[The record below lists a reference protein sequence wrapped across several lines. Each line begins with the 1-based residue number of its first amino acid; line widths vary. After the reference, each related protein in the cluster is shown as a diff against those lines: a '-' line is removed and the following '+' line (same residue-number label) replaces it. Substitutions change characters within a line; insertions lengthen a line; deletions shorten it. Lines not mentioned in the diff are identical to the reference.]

1 MPARR
6 IHRQTFSFAAAG
18 TNITSL
24 DAHDLSHAQAINLEL
39 DVTTIAGAAG
49 DILDVKLQ
57 STRDGTEWNT
67 RIRSH
72 RVLGNTTAPRYFQYN
87 LQQHVLIAQT
97 EQAYETPDSTGQSEI
112 AAAQVV
118 NGPFPGLRRLTTTQ
132 APGLS
137 MRTNSW
143 RLVFVVTSVGT
154 ASFAGTL
161 LLSVTD
167 QERF

>member
-6 IHRQTFSFAAAG
+6 IHRQAFSFAAGG
-18 TNITSL
+18 TNITNL
-24 DAHDLSHAQAINLEL
+24 DPHDLSHALAINMEL
-39 DVTTIAGAAG
+39 DVTTIGAAAG

-87 LQQHVLIAQT
+87 LQQDVMIAQT

-112 AAAQVV
+112 GPASVV
-118 NGPFPGLRRLTTTQ
+118 NGPFPGVRRLTTTP
-132 APGLS
+132 APGLAT
-137 MRTNSW
+137 RAPSW
-143 RLVFVVTSVGT
+143 RLVYVITSVGT
-154 ASFAGTL
+154 ASFAGNL
-161 LLSVTD
+161 ILSTTD
-167 QERF
+167 VVRF